1 MHAAHAVPSAA
12 GSGGTAPLQAWSSFR
27 RIVDVPFGTC
37 VAALESG
44 QLTGHDGERRAG
56 QGLVCGPVEHDR
68 DCGTCRVQVHLARG
82 PLRPPLRMR
91 LQADHWSSSPPRTA
105 LELIPCGHVRPSA
118 AYFRA
123 GHLLLDQLATS
134 LAWPRPAQRPDR
146 AAASQ
151 PHADQGQPGPARSAA
166 PAGPVP
172 GMALPDRR
180 PGPTSGQASAAP
192 APSRTAQHQSTA
204 GQEHD
209 LARFMDFHEDLKL
222 PAEAIA
228 QITEDTRNARADRF
242 GVRQIELYHN
252 PDGKVYCLLEGP
264 DEDAIRQHHAALGVP
279 CGDVH
284 QVNSLT

>member
-1 MHAAHAVPSAA
+1 MST
-12 GSGGTAPLQAWSSFR
+12 GTRPARAWLSFR

-37 VAALESG
+37 VAALESW
-44 QLTGHDGERRAG
+44 QLAGPDSGRRVG
-56 QGLVCGPVEHDR
+56 QGLVCGPVEYDR
-68 DCGTCRVQVHLARG
+68 DCGTCRVQVHLPSG

-105 LELIPCGHVRPSA
+105 LELIPSGHVRPSA

-123 GHLLLDQLATS
+123 GHLLLDSLVRS
-134 LAWPRPAQRPDR
+134 LARPLPAQRPDR

-166 PAGPVP
+166 PASPVP

-180 PGPTSGQASAAP
+180 PGQTGGPASAAP
-192 APSRTAQHQSTA
+192 TPRRTAQHQSTA

-209 LARFMDFHEDLKL
+209 MARFMDFHEDLKL

-228 QITEDTRNARADRF
+228 QIAEDTRNARADRF

-264 DEDAIRQHHAALGVP
+264 DEDAIRQHHAALGVR

>member
-1 MHAAHAVPSAA
+1 MSA
-12 GSGGTAPLQAWSSFR
+12 GTRPARAWFSFR

-37 VAALESG
+37 LAALESG
-44 QLTGHDGERRAG
+44 QLTAPRGGRRGG
-56 QGLVCGPVEHDR
+56 QPVVCGPVEHDR
-68 DCGTCRVQVHLARG
+68 DCGTCRVQVRLDRG

-105 LELIPCGHVRPSA
+105 LELIPCRPIRPSA

-123 GHLLLDQLATS
+123 GHLLLDS
-134 LAWPRPAQRPDR
+134 LARLMARPLPAQRPDR

-151 PHADQGQPGPARSAA
+151 PPTDQGQPGPAGSAA
-166 PAGPVP
+166 RAGPVP
-172 GMALPDRR
+172 GMTLPGRR
-180 PGPTSGQASAAP
+180 RGQINGPAPAAP
-192 APSRTAQHQSTA
+192 APKRTAEHRPTA

-209 LARFMDFHEDLKL
+209 MARFMDFHEDLKL

-228 QITEDTRNARADRF
+228 QIAEDARNATADRF

-252 PDGKVYCLLEGP
+252 PDGRVYCLLEGP

-284 QVNSLT
+284 QVNILT